1 MAENRKIWPLLVYGG
16 LAAIAAARRAQT
28 ERTPAIV
35 SREIGREPRRIT
47 YPAPDESGESQGES
61 RPAAQVDPDKRPKE
75 QVENDQPISAQLRRA
90 KEGTARNGSLGNSVG
105 RVERYLLARLC

>member
-35 SREIGREPRRIT
+35 SR
-47 YPAPDESGESQGES
+47 
-61 RPAAQVDPDKRPKE
+61 
-75 QVENDQPISAQLRRA
+75 
-90 KEGTARNGSLGNSVG
+90 
-105 RVERYLLARLC
+105 

>member
-47 YPAPDESGESQGES
+47 YPGA
-61 RPAAQVDPDKRPKE
+61 
-75 QVENDQPISAQLRRA
+75 
-90 KEGTARNGSLGNSVG
+90 
-105 RVERYLLARLC
+105 

>member
-28 ERTPAIV
+28 ERTPAIG

-47 YPAPDESGESQGES
+47 YRRRTRAARAGRISS
-61 RPAAQVDPDKRPKE
+61 R
-75 QVENDQPISAQLRRA
+75 
-90 KEGTARNGSLGNSVG
+90 GTG
-105 RVERYLLARLC
+105 RSR